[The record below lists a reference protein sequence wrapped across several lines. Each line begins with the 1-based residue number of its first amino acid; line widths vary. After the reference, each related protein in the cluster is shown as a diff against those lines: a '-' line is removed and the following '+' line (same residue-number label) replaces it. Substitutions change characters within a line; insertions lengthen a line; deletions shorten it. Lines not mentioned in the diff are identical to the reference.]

1 MCSGF
6 IMDFSHAEF
15 FWVGHGINASISK
28 FCQYSVIWGVL
39 YVCWFVCLLKAYPIL
54 GEKRKKKSSVEAV
67 SVVTCKQLTHHQ
79 KRPFQL
85 GKERDVLFFTK

>member
-15 FWVGHGINASISK
+15 FGWGMALNASISK

-39 YVCWFVCLLKAYPIL
+39 FVCLFVEELSNL
-54 GEKRKKKSSVEAV
+54 GGKKKKSSV
-67 SVVTCKQLTHHQ
+67 
-79 KRPFQL
+79 
-85 GKERDVLFFTK
+85 